1 MQTINRRVFLKSAA
15 LTTAALSFPARS
27 WPQVL
32 SASDEVRVAVVGFGG
47 RGKEHIKGLSEVPG
61 VRLMGL
67 CDVDENI
74 LNAEA
79 QKHPGIQTSSDIRRL
94 LDSKN
99 IDAVSIATPNHWHA
113 LAAIWSIQA
122 GKDVYVEKP
131 VSHNVWE
138 GHKIVEAAR
147 KYKKIVQTGTQSRS
161 SLGIKEAVEWV
172 QQGNL
177 GKIQI
182 ARGLCYKPRRS

>member
-1 MQTINRRVFLKSAA
+1 
-15 LTTAALSFPARS
+15 TAALSLPARS

-47 RGKEHIKGLSEVPG
+47 RGQAHIQGLSELPG

-79 QKHPGIQTSSDIRRL
+79 QKHPGIQTAKDFRQL

-99 IDAVSIATPNHWHA
+99 IDAISIATPNHWHA

-138 GHKIVEAAR
+138 GRKIVEAAR
-147 KYKKIVQTGTQSRS
+147 KHNRIIQAGTQ
-161 SLGIKEAVEWV
+161 
-172 QQGNL
+172 
-177 GKIQI
+177 
-182 ARGLCYKPRRS
+182 RRSNHAF